1 VFQVLAERLDVTED
15 PGDESLLQRLETYL
29 QDREMLL
36 ILDNVEQVL
45 PAASGLAELLVAAP
59 RVTLLATSREA
70 LHLRREQTFHVPPLA
85 LPDPEHLPL
94 LEELSQIPSLALFLQ
109 RAQAIDPDFA
119 LTDDNARAV
128 AELCVHLDGLPLA
141 IELAAARTTL
151 LSPQMILER
160 LGQRLSLLRWQAR
173 DLPERQQTLGA
184 AITWSYDLLADDEQA
199 LFRRLGVFAGSF
211 SLEAA
216 EAIAAGGHAVG
227 TPRDSA
233 WVSPPGVDALEG
245 LASLVDKSLVQVQGM
260 EGDTVRYVLL
270 ESIRDYALE
279 RLAEAGELDAAGRIH
294 ALYYLALAERAE
306 PELTG
311 REQRTWFRRLE
322 LAHENLR
329 AALCWFGDHGESEL
343 GLRLA
348 TALGYFWEARG
359 YMAEGQRQLE
369 EALAQAPVVD
379 VHLRARALS
388 RLGAL
393 LMWSTEGERAKVVL
407 IEALDLARSVGDTLG
422 IAWSL
427 SYLGSLGVYAQE
439 WDQSKCFLAEALTSW
454 QETQDAWGIAYALH
468 YLGAIELMEEHR
480 EEAERLLEESVARY
494 REMGDES
501 ARGLALLWLMTARG
515 EQGEVAGAATLLQ
528 EVLSSSSKVQD
539 RRLLLLCAAGVAWL
553 LRDQGDPEELARL
566 LGAVEAMRRA
576 TGFAGN
582 LLIRTREAIASESLL
597 SRLGQEASEAARA
610 AGRSLSFEQM
620 AGLIQAALDGA
631 IPVGAPEK
639 AAQEPR
645 PHTLLSPR
653 EQEVLHLVAQGFPN
667 KQIAQELIVAEST
680 VRYHLTSVFNKL
692 GVDTRTHAVA
702 VAAQRGLIS
711 LGQQVG

>member
-1 VFQVLAERLDVTED
+1 MSSR
-15 PGDESLLQRLETYL
+15 SS
-29 QDREMLL
+29 
-36 ILDNVEQVL
+36 
-45 PAASGLAELLVAAP
+45 PAASGLAELLAAAP
-59 RVTLLATSREA
+59 RVTLLVTSREA
-70 LHLRREQTFHVPPLA
+70 LHLRREQTFHVPPLP
-85 LPDPEHLPL
+85 LPDPQHLPS
-94 LEELSQIPSLALFLQ
+94 LEQLSQIPSVALFVQ

-119 LTDDNARAV
+119 LTEDNARAI

-173 DLPERQQTLGA
+173 DLPERQQTLRS
-184 AITWSYDLLADDEQA
+184 AIAWSYDLLSPEEQV
-199 LFRRLGVFAGSF
+199 LFRRLGIFAGSF

-216 EAIAAGGHAVG
+216 EAIGAGGHGAG
-227 TPRDSA
+227 IPRDSA
-233 WVSPPGVDALEG
+233 WVSPTGLDALEG

-279 RLAEAGELDAAGRIH
+279 RLAETGELDAAGRIH
-294 ALYYLALAERAE
+294 ARYYLDLAELAE

-311 REQRTWFRRLE
+311 REQRAWFHRLE

-329 AALCWFGDHGESEL
+329 AALRWFSEHGEGEL

-369 EALAQAPVVD
+369 EALARAPAAEPQ
-379 VHLRARALS
+379 LRARALS

-393 LMWSTEGERAKVVL
+393 LMWSTEGKRAKVVL
-407 IEALDLARSVGDTLG
+407 IEALELARSVGDTLG

-427 SYLGSLGVYAQE
+427 SYLGSLGVYTE
-439 WDQSKCFLAEALTSW
+439 GWDQSKRFLEEALTSW

-480 EEAERLLEESVARY
+480 AEAERLLEASVARY
-494 REMGDES
+494 QEMGDES
-501 ARGLALLWLMTARG
+501 ARGLALLWLMGAKG
-515 EQGEVAGAATLLQ
+515 EQGEVAGAVTLLQ
-528 EVLSSSSKVQD
+528 EVLSSSSQAQD
-539 RRLLLLCAAGVAWL
+539 RRLLLLGAAGVAWL

-566 LGAVEAMRRA
+566 LGAVEVMRRA
-576 TGFAGN
+576 TGFAGS
-582 LLIRTREAIASESLL
+582 LLIRTRESIARESLL
-597 SRLGQEASEAARA
+597 SRLGPEASEVALAV
-610 AGRSLSFEQM
+610 GRSLSFEQV

-631 IPVGAPEK
+631 IQVGPPEEAP
-639 AAQEPR
+639 QEPR

-653 EQEVLHLVAQGFPN
+653 EEEVLHLVAQGFPN

-680 VRYHLTSVFNKL
+680 VRYHLTSIFNKL

-702 VAAQRGLIS
+702 VAAQRGLIG
-711 LGQQVG
+711 LGQ